1 MNSYFKILLPLIA
14 AAPLTFGGCSEIR
27 KLTGTSHYDNGYYTP
42 DSTAYSQ
49 GYSQPV
55 YTQGTYQQGTQGTY
69 VPPAPQAYSS
79 TYSNAPSYQQY
90 QQPLANAQLPTT
102 GHWEWGTS
110 PDGRRTRIWIPDNS
124 YKLPVEAYGPNVPH
138 PWAQPR
144 FEQPYAA
151 AYGRFDTIRFP
162 DGRLEH
168 EWRSDEPASPAQGYW
183 QVLQGPG
190 GGQRSWVPGVV
201 NTASER

>member
-1 MNSYFKILLPLIA
+1 MRPPFKFLLPLIA
-14 AAPLTFGGCSEIR
+14 VAPLALGGCNEIR
-27 KLTGTSHYDNGYYTP
+27 KFTGTNHNDNGYYTQ
-42 DSTAYSQ
+42 DNTAYSQ
-49 GYSQPV
+49 GYSQPA
-55 YTQGTYQQGTQGTY
+55 YGQGTY
-69 VPPAPQAYSS
+69 VAPGSQAYGSAYNNN
-79 TYSNAPSYQQY
+79 TYNY
-90 QQPLANAQLPTT
+90 QQPLQQPVANAQLPTT

-124 YKLPVEAYGPNVPH
+124 YKLPVEAYGPNVPQ

-144 FEQPYAA
+144 FNQPYAS
-151 AYGRFDTIRFP
+151 AYGRYDTIRFP

-183 QVLQGPG
+183 QMLQGPG
-190 GGQRSWVPGVV
+190 GMQRSWVPGVV